1 MFGLARERGVLLTIK
16 REREREREREKERFI
31 DNEIDV

>member
-16 REREREREREKERFI
+16 RERERERERERKRGLLTMK
-31 DNEIDV
+31 